1 MLSGEANGVPPLHG
15 DMRVP
20 EWVAAFDA
28 AYEDLCEQLD
38 RGEEPWLDPYA
49 AEDPAEFFA
58 VCAELFF
65 DVPKDLRTEYPD
77 VYAQLEKYFKQ
88 DPAAAA

>member
-1 MLSGEANGVPPLHG
+1 MLSGEADGVPPLHA

-28 AYEDLCEQLD
+28 AYDDLVGQLD

-65 DVPKDLRTEYPD
+65 DVPADLRDEYPD
-77 VYAQLEKYFKQ
+77 VYAQLARFFKQ
-88 DPAAAA
+88 DPA

>member
-1 MLSGEANGVPPLHG
+1 
-15 DMRVP
+15 
-20 EWVAAFDA
+20 
-28 AYEDLCEQLD
+28 LCEQLD

-65 DVPKDLRTEYPD
+65 DVPQDLRAEYPD
-77 VYAQLEKYFKQ
+77 VYAQLKKYFKQ